1 MIMIDT
7 DVLIWYM
14 RGNSKANKVIEKL
27 NGFFISVITYM
38 ELVQGMRNKRELT
51 LLRSALRKWN
61 AKVLY
66 INEDISAKAMFLV
79 EQHYLRNSLVVAD
92 ALIASTAISNGVKLL
107 TGNTKHYKIIKNI
120 ELEGFKPNKE
130 NKYH

>member
-1 MIMIDT
+1 MIMIDS

-14 RGNSKANKVIEKL
+14 KGNPKANKVIESL
-27 NGFFISVITYM
+27 NSFSISVVTYM

-51 LLRSALRKWN
+51 LLRTALRKWN
-61 AKVLY
+61 AKIFF

-79 EQHYLRNSLVVAD
+79 EQHYLSNSLVLAD

-107 TGNTKHYKIIKNI
+107 TGNIKHYKVIKNL
-120 ELEGFKPNKE
+120 ELESFKP
-130 NKYH
+130 

>member
-120 ELEGFKPNKE
+120 ELEGFKPN
-130 NKYH
+130 

>member
-1 MIMIDT
+1 MIMIDS

-14 RGNSKANKVIEKL
+14 RGNLKANKVIENL
-27 NGFFISVITYM
+27 NGFFISVVTYM

-61 AKVLY
+61 AKVLF

-79 EQHYLRNSLVVAD
+79 EQHYLSNSLVLAD
-92 ALIASTAISNGVKLL
+92 ALIASTVISNGLKLL
-107 TGNTKHYKIIKNI
+107 TGNTKHYKVISTRS
-120 ELEGFKPNKE
+120 
-130 NKYH
+130 

>member
-1 MIMIDT
+1 MIMVDT

-14 RGNSKANKVIEKL
+14 RGNIKAKQSIEKL
-27 NGFFISVITYM
+27 DGFFISVVTYM

-61 AKVLY
+61 AKILF
-66 INEDISAKAMFLV
+66 ISEDISAKAMFLV
-79 EQHYLRNSLVVAD
+79 EQHYLSSSLVLAD
-92 ALIASTAISNGVKLL
+92 ALIASTAISSGLSLL

-120 ELEGFKPNKE
+120 ELEGFKP
-130 NKYH
+130 

>member
-1 MIMIDT
+1 MIMIDS

-14 RGNSKANKVIEKL
+14 RGNLKAKKAVEKL
-27 NGFFISVITYM
+27 NGFFISVVTYM

-51 LLRSALRKWN
+51 LLRAALRKWN
-61 AKVLY
+61 AKVLF

-79 EQHYLRNSLVVAD
+79 EQHYLSNSLVLAD

-107 TGNTKHYKIIKNI
+107 TGNSKHYKAIKNI
-120 ELEGFKPNKE
+120 ELVNFRP
-130 NKYH
+130 

>member
-1 MIMIDT
+1 MTMIDT

-14 RGNSKANKVIEKL
+14 RGNSKANRVIEKL

-61 AKVLY
+61 AKVLF

-120 ELEGFKPNKE
+120 ELERFKPSLRN
-130 NKYH
+130 

>member
-1 MIMIDT
+1 MIIDT

-14 RGNSKANKVIEKL
+14 KGNIKAKTIIEKL
-27 NGFFISVITYM
+27 NGFYISVITYM

-61 AKVLY
+61 VKILF

-79 EQHYLRNSLVVAD
+79 EQYFLGNSLVLAD
-92 ALIASTAISNGVKLL
+92 ALIAATATANGLKLL
-107 TGNTKHYKIIKNI
+107 TGNTKHYKVVKNL
-120 ELEGFKPNKE
+120 ELATFKPT
-130 NKYH
+130 

>member
-1 MIMIDT
+1 MIMIDS

-14 RGNSKANKVIEKL
+14 RGSSKANKVIENL
-27 NGFFISVITYM
+27 NGFFISVVTYM

-61 AKVLY
+61 AKILF

-79 EQHYLRNSLVVAD
+79 EQHYLSSSLVLAD

-120 ELEGFKPNKE
+120 VLESFKP
-130 NKYH
+130 